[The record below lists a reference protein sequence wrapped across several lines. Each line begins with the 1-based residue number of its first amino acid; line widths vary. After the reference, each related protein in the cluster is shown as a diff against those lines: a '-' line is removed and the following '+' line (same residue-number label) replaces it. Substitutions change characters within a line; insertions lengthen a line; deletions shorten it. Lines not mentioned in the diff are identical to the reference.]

1 MGKELEKWKT
11 ELQDSW
17 SAFSWLPAM
26 EGNNPEEN
34 LPLSFDGDY
43 DLKPE
48 ILVEGE
54 ELIML
59 LFVKMHVCCNV
70 VVCCWCSAW
79 LPQII

>member
-1 MGKELEKWKT
+1 MEKELEKWKT

-17 SAFSWLPAM
+17 SAFSWLPVM

-59 LFVKMHVCCNV
+59 LFVKKKKRCMTK
-70 VVCCWCSAW
+70 CSCM
-79 LPQII
+79 LLV

>member
-1 MGKELEKWKT
+1 MEKRVREVGKELEKWKT

-17 SAFSWLPAM
+17 SAFSWLPVM

-59 LFVKMHVCCNV
+59 LFVKKKRCMTK
-70 VVCCWCSAW
+70 CSCM
-79 LPQII
+79 LLV